1 MAEEIKRLE
10 NISDEYL
17 YSLSAKDG
25 NIILHFE
32 NSKLFFKSY
41 LIFKNGYPN
50 IDVSIVQEKFGEN
63 DIESSVLYQ
72 VTNSSWITEI
82 TIANRIHPD
91 HKDEL
96 FENLIHFLIF
106 FHDETFECI
115 ADSYEIKR

>member
-25 NIILHFE
+25 NVVLHFE

-63 DIESSVLYQ
+63 DMESSVLYQ
-72 VTNSSWITEI
+72 VTNSAWISEI
-82 TIANRIHPD
+82 TIGKARSP
-91 HKDEL
+91 L
-96 FENLIHFLIF
+96 STRPGR
-106 FHDETFECI
+106 ETSGRN
-115 ADSYEIKR
+115 SYLKSK